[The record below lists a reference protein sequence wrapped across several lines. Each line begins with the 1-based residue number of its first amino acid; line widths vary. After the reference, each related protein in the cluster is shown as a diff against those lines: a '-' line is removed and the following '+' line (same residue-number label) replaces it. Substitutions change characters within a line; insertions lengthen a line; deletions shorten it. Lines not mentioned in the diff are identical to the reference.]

1 MICIMQKIFYK
12 LAGICGRS
20 FSRRGNALSGKWK
33 YCGTFECSTW
43 MYRIRRQDFDGENC
57 HKSVY
62 NAVDLNGLIPEYVY
76 PEFDETTDLNGEI
89 RAEKIEQ
96 ILERT
101 G

>member
-20 FSRRGNALSGKWK
+20 FSRRGNALFGKWK
-33 YCGTFECSTW
+33 YCGTLSAVLGCTG
-43 MYRIRRQDFDGENC
+43 YGDRILMARNC

-89 RAEKIEQ
+89 RAEK
-96 ILERT
+96 
-101 G
+101 